1 MSSSCGLMG
10 AWLIHDA
17 EELATMSAWSASERS
32 PISPMSNKQ
41 VATAISLTGCVMA
54 AASEAGRRTVRK
66 SKFYQS
72 ALAAFGLH
80 SLTHVA
86 LSVISKGCSPG
97 ILTVPTVV
105 IPTYVAAR
113 RRLKDQGIAIPN
125 SELILPSVL
134 MFAATVGISQL
145 AATLI

>member
-66 SKFYQS
+66 SKFYQ
-72 ALAAFGLH
+72 AAFGLH

-97 ILTVPTVV
+97 ILTIPTVV
-105 IPTYVAAR
+105 IPAYVSAR
-113 RRLKDQGIAIPN
+113 RTLKDQGIAIPN

-145 AATLI
+145 AATLFK